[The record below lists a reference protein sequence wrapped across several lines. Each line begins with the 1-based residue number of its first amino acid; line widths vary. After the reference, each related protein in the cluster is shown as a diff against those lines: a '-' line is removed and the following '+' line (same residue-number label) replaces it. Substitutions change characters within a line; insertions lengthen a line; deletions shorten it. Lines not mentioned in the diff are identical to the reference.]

1 MNEALEA
8 QKEVPKKILM
18 DVYTSWCGPCKLL
31 DKNTFG
37 NKDVIKYVNKNY
49 YPVKFNAEGTESV
62 TYQDFTYTNPN
73 YQEGRKGRNSQHL
86 LAHALKITGYPTIVF
101 FKENGDLFWTK
112 SLNET
117 TDIPK
122 DSGLFTTQGHR
133 LYRIVIPDFT
143 SNEKRLDWS
152 YKILLKT
159 DSNSPSFASAE
170 TPMVKEFRIKR
181 PNFQGTQRFSFTS
194 SKGAEIQFY
203 QAVNAR
209 IYQGYVDFLYMEM
222 PEGSQMDSTRHSVR
236 YNLPYT
242 IGSSLNGGS
251 YLSNSL
257 SYEAYYT
264 FLSEKIPQAPGHI
277 RFFRG
282 FNVHLSAGSDD
293 LATYI
298 SVSQPSNTILQDPP
312 FYSNVENGA
321 GIFASRV
328 SLERPNIGLTSA
340 SLDSLIFGKLTCPLR
355 FAKASF
361 LDTLTC
367 N

>member
-1 MNEALEA
+1 MKLREIFIFCS
-8 QKEVPKKILM
+8 ILFLASSC
-18 DVYTSWCGPCKLL
+18 DNTLVVTSPYE
-31 DKNTFG
+31 N
-37 NKDVIKYVNKNY
+37 IPIIY
-49 YPVKFNAEGTESV
+49 GTL
-62 TYQDFTYTNPN
+62 NPN
-73 YQEGRKGRNSQHL
+73 SDTQYVRIGKAYLGQDGPNGGLNNPDSL
-86 LAHALKITGYPTIVF
+86 YYSDLIVQLQA

-112 SLNET
+112 ALNQT

-133 LYRIVIPDFT
+133 LYRIVIPDFI

-159 DSNSPSFASAE
+159 DLNSPSFASAE

-257 SYEAYYT
+257 SYEAFYT
-264 FLSEKIPQAPGHI
+264 FLSEKIPQAPGYI